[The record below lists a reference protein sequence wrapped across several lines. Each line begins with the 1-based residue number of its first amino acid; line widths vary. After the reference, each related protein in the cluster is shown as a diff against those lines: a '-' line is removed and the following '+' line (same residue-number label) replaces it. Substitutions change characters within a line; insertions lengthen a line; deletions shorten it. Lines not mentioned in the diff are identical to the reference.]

1 MSEPTSL
8 RITLVIPLYN
18 EEANLPV
25 LYQEL
30 VRAMKDLIWEV
41 LFVDDG
47 STDAGLGILRG
58 LADNDPRVRFL
69 SFAENRGQSA
79 AFAAGFAEAT
89 GDVLVTLDADLQ
101 NDPADIPRMIEIY
114 QQGWDMVI
122 GRRSRRHDTAV
133 KRAASRFANAV
144 RNALTN
150 ENITDT
156 GCSLKVMRASMAR
169 KLAMFRGMHRFLPTL
184 MKMEGAKV
192 AEVDVNH
199 RPRLH
204 GVSKYGIWD
213 RAWSGFCDLLAVR
226 WMQRRHLAWR
236 IQERR

>member
-1 MSEPTSL
+1 MSDHSAP
-8 RITLVIPLYN
+8 RITLIIPVYN
-18 EEANLPV
+18 EEPNIPA
-25 LYQEL
+25 LYREL
-30 VRAMKDLIWEV
+30 VQAMRDLPWEV

-47 STDAGLGILRG
+47 STDSGLSLLRK
-58 LADNDPRVRFL
+58 LADEDKRVRFI

-79 AFAAGFAEAT
+79 AFAAGFAEAE
-89 GDVLVTLDADLQ
+89 GEILVTLDADLQ
-101 NDPADIPRMIEIY
+101 NDPADIPRMLETY
-114 QQGWDMVI
+114 EQGWDMVI
-122 GRRSRRHDTAV
+122 GRRAQRRDTAL
-133 KRAASRFANAV
+133 KRYASRFANAV
-144 RNALTN
+144 RNSLTN

-156 GCSLKVMRASMAR
+156 GCSLKIMRASMTK

-184 MKMEGAKV
+184 MKLEGARI

-226 WMQRRHLAWR
+226 WMQRRHLSWR
-236 IQERR
+236 IRERR